1 MPGASSPTV
10 HQLKIGLQGAAPPL
24 WRRLQIPSAA
34 SLGFLHDVI
43 QVAFGWEGCHLHR
56 FRDERGRE
64 WGDTGSPDGGGLG
77 APSFGGE
84 EEAELGK
91 VLRAEGAVLGY
102 TYDFG
107 DDWEHRIEV
116 EKIMPLDPGATY
128 PRCTGGRRAEPP
140 AEDIG
145 GIWGLEEIVY
155 LVAHPKEEPPEHL
168 GDLVAGLRA
177 EGYDPGAFDPAELTR
192 RLPSLSVRTA
202 VKATRTVQPAKP
214 RAGTQAEVFPVITLP
229 PQADLAARARLA
241 PLVRAALR
249 LAQWCA
255 PGVFPTLKLLYRI
268 PNEAWLDAASE
279 PS

>member
-1 MPGASSPTV
+1 VTRPRHG
-10 HQLKIGLQGAAPPL
+10 
-24 WRRLQIPSAA
+24 LQIPSAA

-43 QVAFGWEGCHLHR
+43 QVAFGWEGYHLHQTS
-56 FRDERGRE
+56 G
-64 WGDTGSPDGGGLG
+64 GSGG
-77 APSFGGE
+77 
-84 EEAELGK
+84 
-91 VLRAEGAVLGY
+91 
-102 TYDFG
+102 
-107 DDWEHRIEV
+107 W
-116 EKIMPLDPGATY
+116 
-128 PRCTGGRRAEPP
+128 RRSSTWSP
-140 AEDIG
+140 IR
-145 GIWGLEEIVY
+145 
-155 LVAHPKEEPPEHL
+155 KEEPPEHL

-192 RLPSLSVRTA
+192 RLSSLSVRTA

-214 RAGTQAEVFPVITLP
+214 RAGTQAEVFPVSTLP
-229 PQADLAARARLA
+229 PHADLAARARLA